1 MITLKTNNFNI
12 RIKEYEKNIK
22 NINLFNI
29 KCSCGKCNLVKYG
42 YYTRYIK
49 YNDKKEKITILR
61 VKCKSC
67 CKTHAILPSFIV
79 PYIQTPILEVLEIL
93 QTDDISSIDKEAYI
107 IKRKYFNIW
116 ERKITSLF
124 LDVTD
129 DLTVLIEKCS
139 NTFKQCFMQ
148 IHKGIYIVNS

>member
-42 YYTRYIK
+42 YYNRYIK
-49 YNDKKEKITILR
+49 YNDNKEKITILR

-67 CKTHAILPSFIV
+67 GITHAILPSFVV
-79 PYIQTPILEVLEIL
+79 PYIQTPILEVIEIL
-93 QTDDISSIDKEAYI
+93 QTDNINSIDREAYI
-107 IKRKYFNIW
+107 IKQKYSYFWKRKL
-116 ERKITSLF
+116 TSIF
-124 LDVTD
+124 LSLN
-129 DLTVLIEKCS
+129 DLLIVIVEMCS
-139 NTFKQCFMQ
+139 NAFKQCFMQ
-148 IHKGIYIVNS
+148 NHKGIYIVNC